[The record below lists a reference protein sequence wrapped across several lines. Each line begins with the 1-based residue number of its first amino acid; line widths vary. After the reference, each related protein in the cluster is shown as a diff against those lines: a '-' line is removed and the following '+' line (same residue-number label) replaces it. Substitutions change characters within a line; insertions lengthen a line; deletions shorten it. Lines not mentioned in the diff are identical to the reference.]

1 MMRSLQRHVSGV
13 LAACALGLVGVGAG
27 MAGCAPSLPE
37 PESEGAQLYVQYC
50 SGEGCHGAIPPQTGG
65 PGYWRN
71 QYTRM
76 LDLMREQGWPLPDA
90 EKDRKIRDYLQRHAG

>member
-1 MMRSLQRHVSGV
+1 MMRSRRRHLFGGFV
-13 LAACALGLVGVGAG
+13 LAAAGLIGASLGL
-27 MAGCAPSLPE
+27 AGCTQELPE
-37 PESEGAQLYVQYC
+37 PDSEGARLYVQYC

-76 LDLMREQGWPLPDA
+76 LDIMRDRGWPIPDEPQE
-90 EKDRKIRDYLQRHAG
+90 EKILDYLQRHAG